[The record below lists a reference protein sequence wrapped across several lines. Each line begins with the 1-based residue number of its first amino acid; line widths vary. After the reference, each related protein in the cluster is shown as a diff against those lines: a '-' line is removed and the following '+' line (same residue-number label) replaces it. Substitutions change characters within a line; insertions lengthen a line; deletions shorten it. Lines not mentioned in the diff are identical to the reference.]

1 MNGIIIDDKVYEVTK
16 FPFNHCD
23 KCDLRKECD
32 QVTGDNC
39 LVDKLFGLN
48 GMRTFRYSQSLTDKI
63 KPKNK

>member
-48 GMRTFRYSQSLTDKI
+48 GMRIFRYSQSFTDKI
-63 KPKNK
+63 KKLER